1 MVLEKDSIWILPE
14 NLREQEERER
24 KQVEDGTFDG
34 GGDFG
39 SYYAYRKGV
48 NLDFIKQHAV
58 SDDRFALC
66 YVRNL
71 RSFLKTEKLT
81 LEGKILD
88 VGCAVGTITN
98 AINKLNRNGQT
109 YGLDISE
116 DAIEVARKNYPACL
130 FYNQSADNLD
140 NFSDTFFDIIH
151 AREFYPFTRTDDS
164 TYQLKYLSLFCSKL
178 KAGGFVVLKMAP
190 RGKGFH
196 NTYEQTTTQLKTI
209 GYSTFKRSICVPAK
223 VYKIFGSISYNRFI
237 IWLVSNYIAKVG
249 LKFMKRKTGH
259 LYILVKSRN

>member
-1 MVLEKDSIWILPE
+1 MVLEKNSEWILPE
-14 NLREQEERER
+14 NLKKQEQQER

-48 NLDFIKQHAV
+48 NLDFIKHHAV
-58 SDDRFALC
+58 SDDEFALC
-66 YVRNL
+66 YARNL
-71 RSFLKTEKLT
+71 RSFLKTENLK

-88 VGCAVGTITN
+88 VGCAIGAVTN

-116 DAIEVARKNYPACL
+116 DAIEVARKKYPGCL

-164 TYQLKYLSLFCSKL
+164 TYQLKYLKLFCSKL
-178 KAGGFVVLKMAP
+178 KAGGFIVLQMVP
-190 RGKGFH
+190 RSKGFW
-196 NTYEQTTTQLKTI
+196 NTYEQTSNQLKDI
-209 GYSTFKRSICVPAK
+209 GYSTVKRSIYVPAK
-223 VYKIFGSISYNRFI
+223 VYKVFGSISYNRFI
-237 IWLVSNYIAKVG
+237 SRLLHTSITRMIMRLMARKVTY
-249 LKFMKRKTGH
+249 F
-259 LYILVKSRN
+259 YILVKSRN